1 MLVGGGAVR
10 DPNVTFERKVVG
22 EGRKEEKISNKQCD
36 GRVWGGEIVRRC
48 KLKVIPKQTIPFF
61 FFSSLSLNC
70 FSQSYLVVV
79 RDDNYHNQ
87 SSSSHQKKFKK

>member
-61 FFSSLSLNC
+61 FLFLSLSQLFLSKL
-70 FSQSYLVVV
+70 FS
-79 RDDNYHNQ
+79 RRA
-87 SSSSHQKKFKK
+87 